1 MSAPSDLE
9 MFNSRHVPDW
19 HSWSVYNSDPRDG
32 GEGTIW
38 AQSSLI
44 PSGISAP
51 SEETRHT
58 FTNRNFVYFPFFVPS
73 HPADSLSPHH
83 LLEISSSA
91 IRLDVFWS
99 CYSVHLIQFRKL
111 RCQVRLRIVQ
121 QSSCIINED
130 TQHPAHC
137 GLQSLFKSFQS
148 FTKLRICF
156 RNCSTLY
163 LEASPVA
170 CIWYLDWD
178 HVINTE

>member
-1 MSAPSDLE
+1 MD
-9 MFNSRHVPDW
+9 
-19 HSWSVYNSDPRDG
+19 SV
-32 GEGTIW
+32 
-38 AQSSLI
+38 SLI

-58 FTNRNFVYFPFFVPS
+58 FTNRNFVYFPFFVLL
-73 HPADSLSPHH
+73 HPADNLRHLISQKSTLSYDK
-83 LLEISSSA
+83 
-91 IRLDVFWS
+91 DVFCWS
-99 CYSVHLIQFRKL
+99 CCSVHLIQFRKL
-111 RCQVRLRIVQ
+111 RCRVRLWIVQ

-137 GLQSLFKSFQS
+137 GLQSPFKSFQS

-163 LEASPVA
+163 LEAPPVA

-178 HVINTE
+178 HDINTEQGEPGLSLDSR